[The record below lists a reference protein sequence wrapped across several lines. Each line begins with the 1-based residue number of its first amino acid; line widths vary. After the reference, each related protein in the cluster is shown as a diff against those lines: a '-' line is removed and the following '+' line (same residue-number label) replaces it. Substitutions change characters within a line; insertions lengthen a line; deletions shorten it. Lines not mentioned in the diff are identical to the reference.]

1 MQQNP
6 TKEDLFIARENW
18 VKRSISSLIKKS
30 WRNWPELFKKHVIII
45 SLLYFLH
52 FSLTEPGSLYV
63 DP

>member
-45 SLLYFLH
+45 SLLYF
-52 FSLTEPGSLYV
+52 
-63 DP
+63 